1 MTAPDG
7 FPPDTDPFALD
18 AGTAER
24 LVTGAVDVDDAPPQY
39 RAVAATLSALRNPPE
54 SSELVGAPAAAER
67 IAAAVVSERAV
78 RPARRSRRSTSRGR
92 VLTACVAAC
101 GLVVTGGLAAAGA
114 LPDSAQRVASAVL
127 GQVGISVPSGDE
139 DSVDHQPPPATSA
152 PVTTAG
158 SMPLSPFGV
167 SAEIPSP
174 APDDAS
180 PTSPRRVRQA
190 DLGSPPPPDAP
201 PLAVT
206 DDVTKQT
213 TADSPPGNGN
223 GNAYGV
229 ANGNGN
235 GNANGAVNAAGNG
248 NGNGNAYGH
257 GNADGDVDSAA
268 AP

>member
-1 MTAPDG
+1 MRAPDG
-7 FPPDTDPFALD
+7 FPPDMDPFSLD

-39 RAVAATLSALRNPPE
+39 RAVAATLSALRDPPE
-54 SSELVGAPAAAER
+54 SSELVGWPAAAER
-67 IAAAVVSERAV
+67 IAAIVSERAV
-78 RPARRSRRSTSRGR
+78 RPARRSRRSASRGR
-92 VLTACVAAC
+92 LLTACVAAC
-101 GLVVTGGLAAAGA
+101 GLVVTGGLAAAGT

-139 DSVDHQPPPATSA
+139 DPVDHESPPATSA
-152 PVTTAG
+152 PVATAG
-158 SMPLSPFGV
+158 SVPSSPFGV
-167 SAEIPSP
+167 SAEVPSP

-201 PLAVT
+201 PPAVT
-206 DDVTKQT
+206 DDSTKQT

-235 GNANGAVNAAGNG
+235 GNANGAVNAT
-248 NGNGNAYGH
+248 GNGNAYGH
-257 GNADGDVDSAA
+257 GNAEGDVDSAA
-268 AP
+268 AAP